1 VIVDG
6 TAEIVSGISEGEK
19 VIVSGVQALDDGV
32 KIRIVEGK

>member
-1 VIVDG
+1 MSVYDDKV
-6 TAEIVSGISEGEK
+6 VNPLVKGEK